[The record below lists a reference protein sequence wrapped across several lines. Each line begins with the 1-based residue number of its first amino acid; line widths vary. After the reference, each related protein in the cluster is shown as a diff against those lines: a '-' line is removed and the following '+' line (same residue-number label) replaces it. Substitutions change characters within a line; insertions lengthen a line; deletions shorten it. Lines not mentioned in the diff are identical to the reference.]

1 MSYSWNLKVEID
13 CPEPRVSTPRYVVAA
28 EGSTWDIPQT
38 TSTAFICGVTG
49 TAMLAPLP
57 HTSAWASAFTGN
69 YARYR
74 KVDYTTSA
82 NFALWDEVSIGL
94 TGDYFIR
101 SKGINELMEIFETL
115 PANQPIFVK
124 FFVHGTKKSDK
135 TAVFMCGWNYSD
147 ANTLL
152 IEVYANGHVGVRV
165 GGVLKEVYSD
175 SKGALL
181 AGSVIKYQPISPA
194 NQYNT
199 MTMIPGRN
207 RDLLVYTSWGVNF
220 CHTFDNLAD
229 AVDYDQNPNAI
240 LPAGKFYWLVPAP
253 NAPIVQVA
261 KVRFETSGTVV
272 GKNITLR
279 TVPPVGTTWTGWS
292 GGYSR
297 IGKNVGAIGA
307 VFTVIN
313 DDGTAWNPAIPQQ
326 AVRAKVTL
334 SGDGTATWGIY
345 SIDMY
350 SAPVTTATA
359 NAPID
364 ITCAIHS
371 LKMGVEENGTVN
383 CKIETRTNLLSNLS
397 VPNFAYQSDRPVRI
411 ATAVGGGASYCD
423 IFRGTLNAPQIKYEP
438 GDSSLTLSKLEF
450 DGRDR
455 NHDFELTTLLDSLPY
470 DGFTLANSIADLLLI
485 AGYQASDYV
494 IDTDA
499 FTLPYSPLVSTG
511 KWALSPERGDTVAK
525 WLEQIW
531 STYAQTY
538 FKGWFPTL
546 SGYKYFFVRPT
557 YPSSTPALN
566 IYASSSEART
576 ALLATGLT
584 EAQASSI
591 VSSRTYRELERFY
604 EPAECNHV
612 QVLGADPRLDK
623 LIWRNYNDVAS
634 QNPTTA
640 PASRPRNWRGR
651 IVTVLHIDEG
661 IVTDAAADKAL
672 SVLQSRLTTGRDLVE
687 WTSDLL
693 IRNTDDRPLW
703 VTDVVRVYEPGWQ
716 SITTPGQL
724 YARDYR
730 ILSIPNIEFIWEATE
745 NIRSARYRAIKINE
759 LVVAGG

>member
-1 MSYSWNLKVEID
+1 MSYAWNLKVEVD

-28 EGSTWDIPQT
+28 EGSTWDGQQT
-38 TSTAFICGVTG
+38 SSNIWICGVTG
-49 TAMLAPLP
+49 TAMLLPLP
-57 HTSAWASAFTGN
+57 HSSAWSSTFTGN

-74 KVDYTTSA
+74 KTDYTPTA
-82 NFALWDEVSIGL
+82 NIALWDEVSIGL

-101 SKGINELMEIFETL
+101 SKGINEVMEINETL
-115 PANQPIFVK
+115 PANQPMFVK

-135 TAVFMCGWNYSD
+135 KVVFLCGWNKDDPNSTY
-147 ANTLL
+147 L
-152 IEVYANGHVGVRV
+152 EVYANGHIGVRQ
-165 GGVLKEVYSD
+165 GGVLKETYSD

-194 NQYNT
+194 NHYNT
-199 MTMIPGRN
+199 ITMIPARN

-240 LPAGKFYWLVPAP
+240 TPAGKFYWNIPAP

-261 KVRFETSGTVV
+261 KVRFETSGSIV
-272 GKNITLR
+272 GKNITMR

-297 IGKNVGAIGA
+297 IGTNTASIGA
-307 VFTVIN
+307 VFSVVN
-313 DDGTAWNPAIPQQ
+313 DNGTAWNPASPQQ
-326 AVRAKVTL
+326 AVRAKVALT
-334 SGDGTATWGIY
+334 GDGNGTWGIY

-350 SAPVTTATA
+350 SAPVRTTTA

-364 ITCAIHS
+364 ITCAVQQLS
-371 LKMGVEENGTVN
+371 MSVEETGTVN
-383 CKIETRTNLLSNLS
+383 LKMSTRAKLLNDLS
-397 VPNFAYQSDRPVRI
+397 VPNFAYQSDRPIRV

-423 IFRGTLNAPQIKYEP
+423 IFRGTLNSPQIQYEP
-438 GDSSLTLSKLEF
+438 GDTLLTMTKLEF

-455 NHDFELTTLLDSLPY
+455 NLDFELTTLLDSLPY
-470 DGFTLANSIADLLLI
+470 DGFTLTNAIADLLQI
-485 AGYQASDYV
+485 AGYQASDYF
-494 IDTDA
+494 IDADT

-511 KWALSPERGDTVAK
+511 KWALAPERGDTVAK
-525 WLEQIW
+525 WLQQIW
-531 STYAQTY
+531 NTFAQTY
-538 FKGWFPTL
+538 YKGWFPTL
-546 SGYKYFFVRPT
+546 TGYKYYFVRPT
-557 YPSSTPALN
+557 YPTATPALN

-576 ALLATGLT
+576 ALLASGLT

-623 LIWRNYNDVAS
+623 LIFRNYNDVAS

-651 IVTVLHIDEG
+651 IVTVLHINEN
-661 IVTDAAADKAL
+661 IVSDSAADQAL
-672 SVLQSRLTTGRDLVE
+672 AVLQSRLTTGRDLVE
-687 WTSDLL
+687 WTSDFL
-693 IRNTDDRPLW
+693 IRSTDDRPLW
-703 VTDVVRVYEPGWQ
+703 ITDVVRVYEPNWQ
-716 SITTPGQL
+716 TLPSGQV

-730 ILSIPNIEFIWEATE
+730 ILSIPKIEFLWEGTE
-745 NIRSARYRAIKINE
+745 NIRSARYRGLKINE
-759 LVVAGG
+759 LTVA

>member
-1 MSYSWNLKVEID
+1 MSYAWNLKVEVD

-28 EGSTWDIPQT
+28 EGSTWDLELTNSNIW
-38 TSTAFICGVTG
+38 ICGVTG
-49 TAMLAPLP
+49 TAMLLPLP
-57 HTSAWASAFTGN
+57 HSSAWSSTFSGN
-69 YARYR
+69 YTRYR
-74 KVDYTTSA
+74 KTDYTTSA

-101 SKGINELMEIFETL
+101 SKGINELMEINETL
-115 PANQPIFVK
+115 PANQPMFVK

-135 TAVFMCGWNYSD
+135 KTVFECGWNQADPD
-147 ANTLL
+147 ALAL
-152 IEVYANGHVGVRV
+152 EVYANGHIGVLV
-165 GGVLKEVYSD
+165 GGQRTVYSD

-229 AVDYDQNPNAI
+229 SVDYDQNPNAI
-240 LPAGKFYWLVPAP
+240 IPAGKFYWDVPTP

-261 KVRFETSGTVV
+261 KVRFETTGEIV

-297 IGKNVGAIGA
+297 IGRNAGTIGA
-307 VFTVIN
+307 TFSVVN
-313 DDGTAWNPAIPQQ
+313 DDGTAWNPAVPQQ
-326 AVRAKVTL
+326 AVRAKVALT
-334 SGDGTATWGIY
+334 GDGTATWGIY

-350 SAPVTTATA
+350 SAPVRTTTA

-364 ITCAIHS
+364 ITCAIQQLS
-371 LKMGVEENGTVN
+371 MSVEETGTVN
-383 CKIETRTNLLSNLS
+383 VKMSTRKKLMDNLS
-397 VPNFAYQSDRPVRI
+397 VPNVLYQSDRPVRI

-423 IFRGTLNAPQIKYEP
+423 IFRGTLNSPQIQYEP
-438 GDSSLTLSKLEF
+438 GDGLFNLTKLEF

-455 NHDFELTTLLDSLPY
+455 NLDFELTTLLDSLPY
-470 DGFTLANSIADLLLI
+470 DGFTLTNSIADLLLI
-485 AGYQASDYV
+485 AGYQASDYF
-494 IDTDA
+494 IDADA

-511 KWALSPERGDTVAK
+511 KWALAPERGDTVAK
-525 WLEQIW
+525 WLQQIW
-531 STYAQTY
+531 NTFAQTY
-538 FKGWFPTL
+538 YKGWYPTL
-546 SGYKYFFVRPT
+546 TGYKYFFVKPT
-557 YPSSTPALN
+557 YPSTTPAMN

-623 LIWRNYNDVAS
+623 LIFRNYNDVAS

-651 IVTVLHIDEG
+651 IVTVLHINEN
-661 IVTDAAADKAL
+661 IVSDSAADQAL
-672 SVLQSRLTTGRDLVE
+672 AVLQSRLTTGRDIVE
-687 WTSDLL
+687 WTSDFL
-693 IRNTDDRPLW
+693 IRNNDDRPLW
-703 VTDVVRVYEPGWQ
+703 ITDVVRVYEPGWQ
-716 SITTPGQL
+716 SITTPGQV
-724 YARDYR
+724 YARDYI
-730 ILSIPNIEFIWEATE
+730 ILSIPKIEFIWEGTE
-745 NIRSARYRAIKINE
+745 NIRSARYRGLKINE
-759 LVVAGG
+759 LTVA

>member
-1 MSYSWNLKVEID
+1 MSYSWDLKVEVD
-13 CPEPRVSTPRYVVAA
+13 CPEPRVSTPRYVVAG
-28 EGSTWDIPQT
+28 EGSTWDLQQT

-57 HTSAWASAFTGN
+57 HTSAWSSTFTGN

-74 KVDYTTSA
+74 KTDYTTSA

-101 SKGINELMEIFETL
+101 SKGINELMEINETL
-115 PANQPIFVK
+115 PANQPMFVK
-124 FFVHGTKKSDK
+124 FFVHGTKKADK
-135 TAVFMCGWNYSD
+135 KAVFECGWNHTDPD
-147 ANTLL
+147 ALAL
-152 IEVYANGHVGVRV
+152 EVYANGHVAVIE
-165 GGVLKEVYSD
+165 GGSRTVYSD

-181 AGSVIKYQPISPA
+181 AGTVIKYQPVSPA
-194 NQYNT
+194 NHYNT

-220 CHTFDNLAD
+220 CHTFENLAD
-229 AVDYDQNPNAI
+229 QVDYDQNPNAI
-240 LPAGKFYWLVPAP
+240 IPAGKFYWEVPTP

-261 KVRFETSGTVV
+261 KVRFETSGEVV
-272 GKNITLR
+272 GKNVTLR

-297 IGKNVGAIGA
+297 IGRNAGTVGAT
-307 VFTVIN
+307 FSVIN
-313 DDGTAWNPAIPQQ
+313 DDGTAWNPSSPQQ
-326 AVRAKVTL
+326 AVRAKVALT
-334 SGDGTATWGIY
+334 GDGTATWGIY

-350 SAPVTTATA
+350 SAPVTTTTA

-364 ITCAIHS
+364 ITCAIQQLS
-371 LKMGVEENGTVN
+371 MSVEETGVVN
-383 CKIETRTNLLSNLS
+383 CKMETRKKLMDDLS
-397 VPNFAYQSDRPVRI
+397 VPNVMYQSDRPVRI

-423 IFRGTLNAPQIKYEP
+423 IFRGTLNAPQIQYEP
-438 GDSSLTLSKLEF
+438 GDPLFTLTKLQF

-455 NHDFELTTLLDSLPY
+455 NLDFQLTTLLDSLPY

-485 AGYQASDYV
+485 AGYTSSDYY
-494 IDTDA
+494 IDTDV

-511 KWALSPERGDTVAK
+511 KWALAPERGDTVSK

-531 STYAQTY
+531 NTYAQTY
-538 FKGWFPTL
+538 YKGWYPTL
-546 SGYKYFFVRPT
+546 SGYKYFFVKPS
-557 YPSSTPALN
+557 YPSATPALN
-566 IYASSSEART
+566 IYASSTEART

-623 LIWRNYNDVAS
+623 LIWRNYNDTAS
-634 QNPTTA
+634 QNPATA
-640 PASRPRNWRGR
+640 PALRPRNWRGR
-651 IVTVLHIDEG
+651 IVTVLHMNEG
-661 IVTDAAADKAL
+661 IVSDAAADQAL
-672 SVLQSRLTTGRDLVE
+672 AVLQSRLTTGRDLVE
-687 WTSDLL
+687 WTSDFL
-693 IRNTDDRPLW
+693 IRSSDDRPLW
-703 VTDVVRVYEPGWQ
+703 ITDVVRVYEPNWQ
-716 SITTPGQL
+716 SITTPGQV

-730 ILSIPNIEFIWEATE
+730 ILSIPKIDFIWEGTE
-745 NIRSARYRAIKINE
+745 NIRSARYRGLKINE
-759 LVVAGG
+759 LTVA